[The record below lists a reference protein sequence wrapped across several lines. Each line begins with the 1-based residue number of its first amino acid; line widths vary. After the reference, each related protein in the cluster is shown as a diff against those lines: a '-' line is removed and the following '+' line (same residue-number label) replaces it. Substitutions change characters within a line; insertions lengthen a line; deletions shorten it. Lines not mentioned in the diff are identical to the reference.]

1 MNVDEIMTDTVT
13 SIDEDATVG
22 AALQIMEEQGIRHL
36 PVVRGREVVGML
48 SDRDVRGLGL
58 SLVTDLESFDAL
70 KGRLARPVSAV
81 MSGDVL
87 SVETSAEVSEL
98 LDLFIEEKIGAVPVV
113 EGDTRDLVGIVSTV
127 DLLRALRSNLE

>member
-1 MNVDEIMTDTVT
+1 MNVDEIMTEAVT
-13 SIDEDATVG
+13 TIEENATVG
-22 AALQIMEEQGIRHL
+22 AALQIMEEERIRHL
-36 PVVRGREVVGML
+36 PVVRGSEVVGML

-70 KGRLARPVSAV
+70 KGRLAQPVSSV

-87 SVETSAEVSEL
+87 TVESSTDVGEV

-127 DLLRALRSNLE
+127 DLLRALRDSLE